1 MHKKSITYLLI
12 LIFISSCATPKAI
25 DIRRPGDEIMSCK
38 ELNLAYET
46 ADLSEDEA
54 HAQKGATDENILSA
68 LFFFPAY
75 FVTYGTSVHAHY
87 NASERKEY
95 LLRLYQKK
103 GCAKPKDA
111 AYQVMV
117 SKTLVQLEKL
127 KQQYMRGQIS
137 EDDYILARKQLLI
150 KFE

>member
-1 MHKKSITYLLI
+1 MYKKSITYLLI

-54 HAQKGATDENILSA
+54 HAEKGATDENILSA

-75 FVTYGTSVHAHY
+75 FVTYGTSIHAGY